1 MNKKWLVFAII
12 FLLTTIFFIPK
23 AEAATDYGSKFFT
36 NVALQNQN
44 GENTS
49 NFKENSKVRVAY
61 DFVITEPIVSGETMT
76 LTIPEQLKLINFGG
90 FPVNDAEGNTIAE
103 ATVNPTTG
111 TITLTFTD
119 YVNSHTDLSG
129 SLFYNASFNSK
140 NIQTD
145 QVNPIV
151 FPVKNTTQTENVY
164 ISKVTTGGGTGSPT
178 VVFKQ
183 GRMDD
188 KDHSIIH
195 WTVTLNNALLPID
208 NAVYTDTLGSGQ
220 NLLGK
225 ATIKYRD
232 ANKKVTSTTEQPI
245 SLDKSRNFQLTIGTL
260 SNQSVVITYDSKIIA
275 KQKSYTNKATIAG
288 DNLEAVSR
296 NASVIN
302 YESGGQGVGTTPPPP
317 PPATEEPP
325 FIPAEK
331 QPIEKIVETDFGPL
345 EIVKDSEQD
354 GKITVIYKVKSG
366 DTLPGVA
373 KKFDVTVAEIKDWNK
388 LESGNLQTGQKLQ
401 LTIEKTL
408 LTSITTPATPKVT
421 STTTVGNAVE
431 VKAAGTLPHT
441 GDSNPLLAFL
451 SGLSLVFFGFTFMQ
465 KK

>member
-36 NVALQNQN
+36 NIALQNQN
-44 GENTS
+44 GEDTS

-61 DFVITEPIVSGETMT
+61 DFVIKEPVVSGETMT

-164 ISKVTTGGGTGSPT
+164 ISKVSTGGGTGSPT

-188 KDHSIIH
+188 KDHSTIH

-232 ANKKVTSTTEQPI
+232 ASKKVTSTTEQPI

-275 KQKSYTNKATIAG
+275 K
-288 DNLEAVSR
+288 
-296 NASVIN
+296 
-302 YESGGQGVGTTPPPP
+302 
-317 PPATEEPP
+317 
-325 FIPAEK
+325 
-331 QPIEKIVETDFGPL
+331 
-345 EIVKDSEQD
+345 
-354 GKITVIYKVKSG
+354 
-366 DTLPGVA
+366 
-373 KKFDVTVAEIKDWNK
+373 
-388 LESGNLQTGQKLQ
+388 
-401 LTIEKTL
+401 
-408 LTSITTPATPKVT
+408 
-421 STTTVGNAVE
+421 
-431 VKAAGTLPHT
+431 
-441 GDSNPLLAFL
+441 
-451 SGLSLVFFGFTFMQ
+451 
-465 KK
+465 

>member
-302 YESGGQGVGTTPPPP
+302 YESGGQGVGTTPPP
-317 PPATEEPP
+317 ATEEPP

-441 GDSNPLLAFL
+441 GDSNPLLVFL

>member
-151 FPVKNTTQTENVY
+151 FPVNNTTQTENVY

-317 PPATEEPP
+317 PATEEPP

-441 GDSNPLLAFL
+441 GDSNPLLVFL
-451 SGLSLVFFGFTFMQ
+451 SGLSLVIFGFTFMQ

>member
-275 KQKSYTNKATIAG
+275 KQKSYTNKAAIAG

-302 YESGGQGVGTTPPPP
+302 YESGGQGVGTTPPP

-441 GDSNPLLAFL
+441 GDSNPLLVFL
-451 SGLSLVFFGFTFMQ
+451 SGLSLVIFGFTFMQ

>member
-245 SLDKSRNFQLTIGTL
+245 SLDKIRNFQLTIGTL

-302 YESGGQGVGTTPPPP
+302 YESGGQGVGTTPPP

-431 VKAAGTLPHT
+431 VEAAGTLPHT
-441 GDSNPLLAFL
+441 GDSNPLLVFL
-451 SGLSLVFFGFTFMQ
+451 SGLSLVIFGFTFMQ

>member
-317 PPATEEPP
+317 PATEEPP